1 MALTTPLQAEHQ
13 LDQFAGQLEHWRQT
27 RPQAWA
33 HIPEPLWA
41 PAVALA
47 AVLPPTRVAKQLR
60 GKGAHL
66 RRRLAAQPQRG
77 APAPP
82 PGFVEVPLPP
92 PHSRATAAW
101 RWSSSGPT
109 GPGCPGTH
117 PTRRSHCWPS
127 SSVFWRAAHAP
138 IDSPKPHFSRAPR
151 GFSQRD
157 RWTRRRGWAAARCQ
171 PLGGGGLR
179 LPQPCG
185 YGPQALAL

>member
-92 PHSRATAAW
+92 AAL
-101 RWSSSGPT
+101 
-109 GPGCPGTH
+109 PGHGSLAVEFQRLDGARLP
-117 PTRRSHCWPS
+117 R
-127 SSVFWRAAHAP
+127 HAP
-138 IDSPKPHFSRAPR
+138 DPAL
-151 GFSQRD
+151 
-157 RWTRRRGWAAARCQ
+157 
-171 PLGGGGLR
+171 PL
-179 LPQPCG
+179 
-185 YGPQALAL
+185 LALVQCFLEGRACAH